1 MTTAR
6 DKAMEAMGRM
16 AYVFTLTGREVDAL
30 RAEAAL
36 AAAEHVTL
44 QRISGILC
52 DAGDVVV
59 EPYPEAVAEVVRQRD
74 EARALL
80 REARQYTYMASSG
93 GSDLNDRIDAALSRV
108 RATLKHDCDAWKGSL
123 RCAACAAGLPPEPK
137 PEWYQRLIRNL
148 QRLRKGKS
156 K

>member
-1 MTTAR
+1 MR
-6 DKAMEAMGRM
+6 LDPRSLPPELDDPP
-16 AYVFTLTGREVDAL
+16 TLDDALCDEVDAL
-30 RAEAAL
+30 RAESAL

-74 EARALL
+74 KARALL

-93 GSDLNDRIDAALSRV
+93 GSDLNDRIDAALGR
-108 RATLKHDCDAWKGSL
+108 T
-123 RCAACAAGLPPEPK
+123 EPNGEEAYEK
-137 PEWYQRLIRNL
+137 RSGGHR
-148 QRLRKGKS
+148 
-156 K
+156 